1 MICVDTSVFVAAFRD
16 GSRAEAAH
24 LRGLLDRDEV
34 ALPAPVRIELL
45 SGASKRD
52 GPRLRRALS
61 ALPLWLPEREDWDR
75 LDAWVQRAAAAGDR
89 FGVGDLLIA
98 AIAAGHGAALW
109 SLDSDFERMAAL
121 GFLTLHRPA

>member
-52 GPRLRRALS
+52 GPRLRRVLS
-61 ALPLWLPEREDWDR
+61 ALPLWFPDREAWDL
-75 LDAWVQRAAAAGDR
+75 LDGWVERAAAAGDR

-98 AIAAGHGAALW
+98 VIAARHDATLW
-109 SLDSDFERMAAL
+109 SLDLDFARMAAL
-121 GFLTLHRPA
+121 GFLALHRHD